1 MAGDNTVYNV
11 PFRAPALPYAPQV
24 YNQET
29 FEQFNNV
36 LRIYFNQLDNALR
49 NAMAVQEP
57 YELQVAKGQIA
68 GASTLY
74 KFGTNPD
81 VDSAEETIWSTGGNY
96 PWPAAAFTAFISS
109 SSAADA
115 NASTGAKTV
124 TVEGV
129 DENYAVQTV
138 TVNMNGQTQVQLGDA
153 SGWLRINRIFVATSG
168 SGGTAAGTI
177 YVANSG
183 GSSGVPTG
191 ITYGHI
197 VQGENQSQL
206 AVYTVPAGFTLYVDD
221 VTFTAAIAI
230 ANKNVTA
237 KFVTRDF
244 GSNTF
249 RTRFI
254 QTLQSNLLVLPLRYP
269 LALAEKTDIE
279 CRAFSDTTNVEV
291 GASFQGV
298 LIAN

>member
-1 MAGDNTVYNV
+1 MAGDNTRYDV

-24 YNQET
+24 YDQES
-29 FEQFNNV
+29 FEQFNNI

-57 YELQVAKGQIA
+57 YELQVSKGQIA

-81 VDSAEETIWSTGGNY
+81 INGAEETIWSTGGDY
-96 PWPAAAFTAFISS
+96 PWPTAAFTAFISS
-109 SSAADA
+109 SSAADTSA
-115 NASTGAKTV
+115 GTGAQTV
-124 TVEGV
+124 TIQGL
-129 DENYAVQTV
+129 DENYEVKSV
-138 TVNMNGQTQVQLGDA
+138 TVNMNGQTQVQIGDA
-153 SGWLRINRIFVATSG
+153 FGWLRVNRIFVATSG

-183 GSSGVPTG
+183 VTSGVPTG
-191 ITYGHI
+191 ITYGNI
-197 VQGENQSQL
+197 VQGDNQSQMS
-206 AVYTVPAGFTLYVDD
+206 VYTVPAGFTLFLDD
-221 VTFTAAIAI
+221 VTFTAAIVI

-237 KFVTRDF
+237 KFVTREF

-249 RTRFI
+249 RTRII
-254 QTLQSNLLVLPLRYP
+254 QTVQSNLLVLPFDYP
-269 LALAEKTDIE
+269 FSIAEKTDIE
-279 CRAFSDTTNVEV
+279 CRASSDTTNVTV
-291 GASFQGV
+291 NASFQGV